1 MSLQFVFGNS
11 GSGKSSYLYETI
23 LEQAAEQP
31 DKNFLVLV
39 PEQFTMQTQRELV
52 ERQSRHAI
60 MNVDVL
66 SFARLAYRVFDEL
79 GKQDLVVL
87 EETGKNLV
95 LRKVAEQKKAELKV
109 LGGNMNK
116 MGYISEVK
124 SLISELTQYNITPE
138 LLEEFLGQAGIGEA
152 LRLKMQD
159 VLTMYRGFAEY
170 MEGKFITAEEV
181 LALLCDVAEESE
193 LLRDSVIVFDEFTGF
208 TPIQNRLMRKLM
220 QISDKIMVSVTIDT
234 REDFYHSRGI
244 HELFAM
250 SKKTVGTLQ
259 KMASEL
265 HIPVEEPVILPT
277 GEKRRY
283 KGAPDLFFMEQ
294 NLFRYRKASEKTGA
308 AAEKKSEQNETAEQE
323 NPEHIHITGLKNP
336 REELKFAARQIT
348 LLVREQGYCYKD
360 MAVVTGDVA
369 QYANYVPEIFE
380 KYDIPYFIDQ
390 TKNILFHPFIEC
402 IRAMLEIVEQDFSYE
417 SVFRFLRCG
426 LAENLLKCGERRQ
439 KKNASQEEIECAV
452 EENNT
457 AEETNIQEQK
467 PECPVEENNTAGETN
482 QKDAQNSKEDE
493 KAGAETNGDSKQQN
507 LLTEEDIDTLEN
519 YVLAKGIR
527 GNSKWKHDWTFVMN
541 SETLLDMARLNE
553 VREELYQSFLP
564 LLEVFRGQKADVRTQ
579 TYALYCL
586 IRDLGLEALLKRKEE
601 ELAGKKEVQ
610 AMTRAKEYAQIYKIV
625 MDLLDKVTAL
635 LGEET
640 ISIREYS
647 DILDA
652 GFEAAKVGVIP
663 PGNDKVIIGDI
674 ERTRLN
680 HIKILFFV
688 GVNDGV
694 VPKSGS
700 QGGIISQLE
709 REKMT
714 ECRLE
719 LAPGAR
725 EKVFIQKFYLYLNMT
740 KPSHRLYVTFAKVN
754 SDGKALRRSYLI
766 GTLLNLF
773 PGLTVEEPPEM
784 EHADEILTPES
795 ALQFFIEGLQNGGFP
810 ETKEKNE
817 GLQNGDSPET
827 EQGEEETEKGTKE
840 AEQRKLR
847 ESWQAL
853 ASWYL
858 SDETYRERAQK
869 LFQAAFEKHSD
880 SPISRAVTKAL
891 YGNTLENSVTRLER
905 FAACAFSHYLT
916 YGLLLRERELQQFAS
931 VDMGNIYH
939 DVLEHFAKRV
949 EESEYTWFDAPKEQ
963 QEIWMEESMEDA
975 IAGYRAAEVFSDAR
989 NRYLLERMKTTVR
1002 RTVWALITQIRKG
1015 KFTPS
1020 GFEVSFSRA
1029 SDLDAITFTLGE
1041 EEKMRLQGRIDRID
1055 TYETEDKVYV
1065 KIIDYKSG
1073 NTSFSLLNL
1082 YHGLQLQLVVY
1093 LNAAM
1098 ELVKKEHPE
1107 KTAEPAGIF
1116 YYHISDPMVE
1126 GSGTESE
1133 EEIKNAIL
1141 EQLKLNGLVNDNPE
1155 VYGAMDTEF
1164 SGNSSVIPVGLKTDG
1179 SLKAT
1184 SKVASAFEFGVMS
1197 DYAKNQMIQAGKQI
1211 FAGEA
1216 SVRPYQLE
1224 DKTGCDYC
1232 PYHTVCGFDVR
1243 LPGYEYRKLEKF
1255 DSAEEILE
1263 KMKGTE

>member
-11 GSGKSSYLYETI
+11 GSGKSGYLYENI
-23 LEQAAEQP
+23 LEQAAGQP

-95 LRKVAEQKKAELKV
+95 LRKVAEQKKPELRV

-116 MGYISEVK
+116 MGYVSEVK

-193 LLRDSVIVFDEFTGF
+193 ILRNSVIVFDEFTGF
-208 TPIQNRLMRKLM
+208 TPIQNRLMKKLM
-220 QISDKIMVSVTIDT
+220 QISEKIMVSVTIDT

-250 SKKTVGTLQ
+250 SKKTVENLQ
-259 KMASEL
+259 KMAMEL
-265 HIPVEEPVILPT
+265 HIPVEEPVVLPT

-283 KGAPDLFFMEQ
+283 AGAPDLFFMEQ
-294 NLFRYRKASEKTGA
+294 NLFRYGKASVSSAVWEKISGKGEA
-308 AAEKKSEQNETAEQE
+308 AGKQK
-323 NPEHIHITGLKNP
+323 PEHISITGLKNP

-348 LLVREQGYCYKD
+348 QLVREQGYCYKD

-426 LAENLLKCGERRQ
+426 LAENLLKCKENG
-439 KKNASQEEIECAV
+439 SVTEE
-452 EENNT
+452 
-457 AEETNIQEQK
+457 
-467 PECPVEENNTAGETN
+467 
-482 QKDAQNSKEDE
+482 KDSVAKEG
-493 KAGAETNGDSKQQN
+493 KN
-507 LLTEEDIDTLEN
+507 LLTEEDIDELEN

-527 GNSKWKHDWTFVMN
+527 GSSKWKQDWTFVVA

-553 VREELYQSFLP
+553 VREALYQSFRP
-564 LLEVFRGQKADVRTQ
+564 LLEVFRGQKADVKTQ
-579 TYALYCL
+579 TYVLYCL
-586 IRDLGLEALLKRKEE
+586 IRDLELEALLKRREE
-601 ELAGKKEVQ
+601 ELAGAKEVQ

-714 ECRLE
+714 ECKLE

-766 GTLLNLF
+766 GTLLHLF
-773 PGLTVEEPPEM
+773 PGLLVEEPPET

-795 ALQFFIEGLQNGGFP
+795 ALQFFIEGLQNGGFS
-810 ETKEKNE
+810 ETW
-817 GLQNGDSPET
+817 L
-827 EQGEEETEKGTKE
+827 
-840 AEQRKLR
+840 
-847 ESWQAL
+847 AL

-858 SDETYRERAQK
+858 SDETYRQRAER
-869 LFQAAFEKHSD
+869 LLEAAFEKHSD

-916 YGLLLRERELQQFAS
+916 YGLLLRERELRQFAS

-949 EESEYTWFDAPKEQ
+949 EASEYTWFDAPKEQ
-963 QEIWMEESMEDA
+963 QEIWVEESMEDA

-989 NRYLLERMKTTVR
+989 NRYLLERMKNTVR
-1002 RTVWALITQIRKG
+1002 RTVWALLTQIRKG
-1015 KFTPS
+1015 KFTPN

-1055 TYETEDKVYV
+1055 TYETEDKIYV

-1073 NTSFSLLNL
+1073 NTSFSLLGL

-1093 LNAAM
+1093 LNAAL
-1098 ELVKKEHPE
+1098 ELVKKQHPE

-1116 YYHISDPMVE
+1116 YYHVSDPMVE

-1133 EEIKNAIL
+1133 EEIRNAIL
-1141 EQLKLNGLVNDNPE
+1141 EQLKLNGLVNDNPD
-1155 VYGAMDTEF
+1155 VYGAMDTEL
-1164 SGNSSVIPVGLKTDG
+1164 SGNSSVIPVGLKADG

-1184 SKVASAFEFGVMS
+1184 SKVASTDEFGLMGN
-1197 DYAKNQMIQAGKQI
+1197 YAKNQMIQAGKQI

-1216 SVRPYQLE
+1216 SVRPYRLE

-1243 LPGYEYRKLEKF
+1243 LPGFEYRKLEKF

>member
-11 GSGKSSYLYETI
+11 GSGKSGYLYENI
-23 LEQAAEQP
+23 LEQAAGQP

-95 LRKVAEQKKAELKV
+95 LRKVAEQKKPELRV

-116 MGYISEVK
+116 MGYVSEVK

-159 VLTMYRGFAEY
+159 VLIMYRGFAEY

-193 LLRDSVIVFDEFTGF
+193 ILRNSVIAFDEFTGF
-208 TPIQNRLMRKLM
+208 TPIQNRLMKKLM
-220 QISDKIMVSVTIDT
+220 QISEKIMVSVTIDT

-250 SKKTVGTLQ
+250 SKKTVQNLQ
-259 KMASEL
+259 KMAMEL
-265 HIPVEEPVILPT
+265 HIPVEEPVVLPT

-283 KGAPDLFFMEQ
+283 AGAPDLFFMEQ
-294 NLFRYRKASEKTGA
+294 NLFRYGKASVRPAATRKSSEKGNIAAVQKPKQEA
-308 AAEKKSEQNETAEQE
+308 AAGQE
-323 NPEHIHITGLKNP
+323 NPEHISITGQENPEHISITGLKNP

-348 LLVREQGYCYKD
+348 QLVREQGYCYKD

-380 KYDIPYFIDQ
+380 KYNIPYFIDQ

-426 LAENLLKCGERRQ
+426 LAENLLKCKENGSVTEEKDSVAKER
-439 KKNASQEEIECAV
+439 K
-452 EENNT
+452 
-457 AEETNIQEQK
+457 
-467 PECPVEENNTAGETN
+467 
-482 QKDAQNSKEDE
+482 
-493 KAGAETNGDSKQQN
+493 N
-507 LLTEEDIDTLEN
+507 LLTEEDIDELEN

-527 GNSKWKHDWTFVMN
+527 GSSKWKQDWTFVVA

-553 VREELYQSFLP
+553 VREALYQSFLP
-564 LLEVFRGQKADVRTQ
+564 LLEVFRGQKADVKTQ
-579 TYALYCL
+579 TYVLYCL
-586 IRDLGLEALLKRKEE
+586 IRDLELEALLKRREE
-601 ELAGKKEVQ
+601 ELAGAKEVQ

-714 ECRLE
+714 ECKLE

-766 GTLLNLF
+766 GTLLHLF
-773 PGLTVEEPPEM
+773 PGLLVEEPPET

-795 ALQFFIEGLQNGGFP
+795 ALQFFIEGLQNGGFS
-810 ETKEKNE
+810 ETT
-817 GLQNGDSPET
+817 GQGTVET
-827 EQGEEETEKGTKE
+827 
-840 AEQRKLR
+840 EQRKLK

-858 SDETYRERAQK
+858 SDETYRQRVER

-916 YGLLLRERELQQFAS
+916 YGLLLRERELRQFAS

-949 EESEYTWFDAPKEQ
+949 EASQYTWFDAPKEQ
-963 QEIWMEESMEDA
+963 QEIWVEESMEDA

-989 NRYLLERMKTTVR
+989 NRYLLERMKNTVR
-1002 RTVWALITQIRKG
+1002 RTVWALLTQIRKG

-1020 GFEVSFSRA
+1020 GFEISFSRA

-1055 TYETEDKVYV
+1055 TYETEDKIYV

-1073 NTSFSLLNL
+1073 NTSFSLLGL

-1093 LNAAM
+1093 LNAAL
-1098 ELVKKEHPE
+1098 ELVKKQYPE
-1107 KTAEPAGIF
+1107 KVAEPAGIF
-1116 YYHISDPMVE
+1116 YYHVSDPMVE

-1133 EEIKNAIL
+1133 EEIRNAIL
-1141 EQLKLNGLVNDNPE
+1141 EQLKLNGLVNDNPD
-1155 VYGAMDTEF
+1155 VYGAMDTEL
-1164 SGNSSVIPVGLKTDG
+1164 SGNSSVIPVGLKADG

-1184 SKVASAFEFGVMS
+1184 SKVASTYEFGVMG

-1216 SVRPYQLE
+1216 SVRPYRLE

-1243 LPGYEYRKLEKF
+1243 LPGFEYRKLEKF